1 MSPSIKKDL
10 KIVIIYIVMWFAVLV
25 MQVIIAIP
33 YIDSNGDIV
42 MTVAEE
48 LRLISISN
56 LVLYL
61 SLFIIF
67 TYILRSYLKEQFIY
81 TKNNLRDYIRLSLL
95 GILGLFIAVFF
106 SAIVMD
112 YLGSTENSENQE
124 ILNELSTAAM
134 FDKISLIVFTIF
146 FAPFAEEIVFRKAIY
161 GLFEKINIPLA
172 ILVSGLSFGLI
183 HVMSGDL
190 IQLII
195 YGSLGLVLA
204 YVYYYSK
211 KNLLTVIT
219 IHMIYNLIVTIFM
232 FS

>member
-1 MSPSIKKDL
+1 MSPGIKKDL
-10 KIVIIYIVMWFAVLV
+10 KIVIIYIAMWFAVLV

-42 MTVAEE
+42 MTVAQE

-67 TYILRSYLKEQFIY
+67 TYVLRSYLKEQFIH
-81 TKNNLRDYIRLSLL
+81 TKNNLHDYIKLSLL
-95 GILGLFIAVFF
+95 GVLGLFVVVFL

-112 YLGSTENSENQE
+112 LLGVTENSENQE
-124 ILNELSTAAM
+124 ILNDLVTAAM
-134 FDKISLIVFTIF
+134 FDKISLIVFTVF
-146 FAPFAEEIVFRKAIY
+146 FAPFAEEIVFRKAVY
-161 GLFEKINIPLA
+161 GLFERINIPLA
-172 ILVSGLSFGLI
+172 IIVSGLSFGLI

-219 IHMIYNLIVTIFM
+219 IHMIYNLIITIFM